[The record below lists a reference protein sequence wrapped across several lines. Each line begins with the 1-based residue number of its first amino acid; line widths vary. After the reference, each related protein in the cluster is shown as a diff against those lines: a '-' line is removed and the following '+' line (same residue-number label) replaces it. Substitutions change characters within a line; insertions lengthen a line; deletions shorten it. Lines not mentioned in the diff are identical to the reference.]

1 MLAAR
6 TEEDVEGQ
14 TLSLVLL
21 AAEVLIIARTYATLT
36 VVVGHSYPVA
46 DRRTM
51 HTHPRIVIF

>member
-1 MLAAR
+1 MLA
-6 TEEDVEGQ
+6 EEDVEGQ
-14 TLSLVLL
+14 KLSLVLL
-21 AAEVLIIARTYATLT
+21 AAEVIIIARTPLT